1 MNAGHLL
8 SRISGQ
14 WKLLARSLFS
24 GVSGAHRALEVFR
37 RQQRANPEKSLSDFI
52 ETLCRDDVSCTGK
65 DEQTLVVKPL
75 VWLFPAQF
83 KQNLLTFI
91 YLCQSRVPK
100 SAILRLVQC
109 LAQEPCPSPWV
120 TAMLKQLE
128 RNMGSSVEEPL
139 YSSVC
144 AQRLAALSQRMGDE
158 TAGWSERSGIQVEEP
173 HTVSCMSESGL
184 QKKRKGDFDVFNDDN
199 EQIQHQQSKKLKMD
213 ESISTQN
220 VGHNLLA
227 EHNEIAEDLD
237 SDASR
242 QMSSWE
248 NNQDHLPKQTETAEK
263 LKTDA
268 PGNENTLDPLPE
280 HIKVSVLQIKELFQH
295 QTEWDPSLEVFKVL
309 NDCNTSQV
317 EILCCE
323 LSLSDLAEHT
333 LLQFCSS
340 ILALSPDLSF
350 STAATLIKSL
360 LLQRV
365 VALAEPASR
374 CLVSAVIALGGR
386 YPRSMC
392 HALIEP
398 LLERENLGSAQVELL
413 NKLIDGCLDS
423 HYKLLVLQ
431 MTFKISWSETLLSF
445 IHSLLEAKPDMNE
458 ELFTQLI
465 EHLISQAPLFEKSVN
480 FAKMLLTVLT
490 KYASLVSASQ
500 KQSLSGCLMLNE
512 TFLKKSLQ
520 ALLKRIPNI

>member
-8 SRISGQ
+8 SRLSGQ
-14 WKLLARSLFS
+14 WKLLARLLFS

-52 ETLCRDDVSCTGK
+52 ETLCRDDVTCTGK
-65 DEQTLVVKPL
+65 DEQTLAVKPL
-75 VWLFPAQF
+75 VWLFPAAF

-91 YLCQSRVPK
+91 YLSQSRLPK

-128 RNMGSSVEEPL
+128 RNMNSSVEDPL

-144 AQRLAALSQRMGDE
+144 AERLAALSRRMGGE
-158 TAGWSERSGIQVEEP
+158 TGGWSERSGVQVQEP
-173 HTVSCMSESGL
+173 HTVSRVSESGV
-184 QKKRKGDFDVFNDDN
+184 QKKRKGDFDVFIDDDV
-199 EQIQHQQSKKLKMD
+199 QIQHLSKKLKIN
-213 ESISTQN
+213 ESISTQGL
-220 VGHNLLA
+220 GHDPLS
-227 EHNEIAEDLD
+227 EHIEIAEDLD
-237 SDASR
+237 SVASR
-242 QMSSWE
+242 QNS
-248 NNQDHLPKQTETAEK
+248 QDPLPKQTETAEK

-268 PGNENTLDPLPE
+268 PGKENTLDPLPE

-295 QTEWDPSLEVFKVL
+295 QTEWDPSLDVFKVL
-309 NDCNTSQV
+309 NDCNASQV

-333 LLQFCSS
+333 LLQLCSS

-374 CLVSAVIALGGR
+374 CLVSAVISLGGR
-386 YPRSMC
+386 YTRSMC

-490 KYASLVSASQ
+490 KYASLVSALQ